1 MKRLALLATMVLT
14 GVSSVM
20 AATVKSDFDS
30 TFEFT
35 RPKTFTWTTRE
46 NKEFPF
52 AHPRII
58 NAIEAQLTAKG
69 MLGVD
74 AGGDVNVAYH
84 VALGKRTEITDWG
97 YRPRWGNSID
107 VYQYTEGTIVVDMID
122 ATHDKLVWRGSAS
135 DAVSDKPETNEKRMN
150 KAMAKLFKKFPPVAK

>member
-1 MKRLALLATMVLT
+1 MKRFAFLAVLVFA
-14 GVSSVM
+14 GVSTVM

-35 RPKTFTWTTRE
+35 RPKHFSWITLE
-46 NKEFPF
+46 NKEFPL

-58 NAIEAQLTAKG
+58 KAIEAQLTAKG
-69 MLGVD
+69 LQAVD
-74 AGGDVNVAYH
+74 VGGDVNVAYH
-84 VALGKRTEITDWG
+84 VAVGTRTEITDWG

-122 ATHDKLVWRGSAS
+122 STHDKLVWRGSAT
-135 DAVSDKPETNEKRMN
+135 DVISDKPETNAKRLN
-150 KAMAKLFKKFPPVAK
+150 NAMAKLFKKFPPVAK